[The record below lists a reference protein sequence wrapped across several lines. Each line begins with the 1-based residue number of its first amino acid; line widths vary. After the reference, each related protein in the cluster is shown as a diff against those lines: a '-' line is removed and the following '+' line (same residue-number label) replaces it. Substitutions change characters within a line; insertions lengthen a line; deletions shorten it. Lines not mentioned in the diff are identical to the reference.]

1 MIRIEDNDLPITA
14 AQKIITGK
22 REAEKSSIDNA
33 LSVFGFGP
41 RDMFDIDEIREIAIY
56 LMMFYMDHKEEEG

>member
-1 MIRIEDNDLPITA
+1 MIQIEDDDLPITA

-22 REAEKSSIDNA
+22 RQVEKSSIDNA
-33 LSVFGFGP
+33 LSALGFGP

-56 LMMFYMDHKEEEG
+56 LMIFYMNHREEEG